1 MSLSS
6 TRRPSWSR
14 RHGAIFSAVVT
25 MAVFFTCVACQPT
38 IAREKQ
44 SITNAT

>member
-1 MSLSS
+1 
-6 TRRPSWSR
+6 
-14 RHGAIFSAVVT
+14 
-25 MAVFFTCVACQPT
+25 MAVFFIWVACQPT